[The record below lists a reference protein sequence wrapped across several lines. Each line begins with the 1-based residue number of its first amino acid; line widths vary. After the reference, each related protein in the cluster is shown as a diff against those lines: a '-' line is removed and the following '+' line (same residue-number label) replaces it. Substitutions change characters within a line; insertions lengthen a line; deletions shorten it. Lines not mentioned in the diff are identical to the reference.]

1 MRGRL
6 RGCVVS
12 HAAGNNLGD
21 IDKVVSQGWMAVLLH
36 FQEVRICIFFADLAR
51 NQHACSP
58 NSPVMHYSSCNH
70 FLPQIIRAKHER
82 LLSAAPGSTLDCG
95 ALYDPPMLLS
105 ALEHA
110 SSSHEGSAF
119 CFARFCIAPVGLLPL
134 SEMPCSLRVAHDM
147 PHAWYSCRG
156 QDNRRVVES
165 TLLRRYS
172 SSFTA
177 AAQVQDAG

>member
-6 RGCVVS
+6 RGFVVS
-12 HAAGNNLGD
+12 HAAANNLGD

-36 FQEVRICIFFADLAR
+36 FQEVSICIFFADLAR
-51 NQHACSP
+51 NQHACSL
-58 NSPVMHYSSCNH
+58 NSPVMHYSSWNH
-70 FLPQIIRAKHER
+70 VLPQIKR

-110 SSSHEGSAF
+110 SSSPEGSAF
-119 CFARFCIAPVGLLPL
+119 CFALFCIAPVGWLPL
-134 SEMPCSLRVAHDM
+134 SEMPCSLRVARDM
-147 PHAWYSCRG
+147 PHAWCSCRG
-156 QDNRRVVES
+156 QDNRRVLES
-165 TLLRRYS
+165 TLMRRYS

>member
-1 MRGRL
+1 MDGGATAPSKGAHLPLYRR
-6 RGCVVS
+6 VS
-12 HAAGNNLGD
+12 
-21 IDKVVSQGWMAVLLH
+21 DKSLS
-36 FQEVRICIFFADLAR
+36 
-51 NQHACSP
+51 QHACSP
-58 NSPVMHYSSCNH
+58 NSPVMHYSSYNH
-70 FLPQIIRAKHER
+70 FLPQIIRAKHKR

-110 SSSHEGSAF
+110 SSSPEGSAF
-119 CFARFCIAPVGLLPL
+119 CFAHFCIAPVGLLPL
-134 SEMPCSLRVAHDM
+134 SEMPCSFRVARDM

-156 QDNRRVVES
+156 QENRRVVES
-165 TLLRRYS
+165 TLPRPYS